1 MASLDGKVVLI
12 TGAGSGL
19 GRSHAEVLAAR
30 GAALVLNDVGADGL
44 AATADA
50 VRTAG
55 GTVARSFVRDVSD
68 VAGLR
73 ADIAAA
79 EAACGRIDVLVN
91 NAGVGG
97 YRLAMEDVTEDI
109 FDRAMAVHVKGT
121 FFAAQA
127 VVPGM
132 KARRAGRIVN
142 TSSMFAMG
150 GADFAS
156 QYAAAKS
163 AISGLTHSWAR
174 ELAPWN
180 ITVNAVAPGFVETP
194 MTAEGL
200 KREGLETRL
209 ESVPLGRLV
218 RPLDISHAVA
228 FLASDDAAMVTGQIL
243 SPNGGERIV
252 GY

>member
-1 MASLDGKVVLI
+1 MASLDGKIALI

-19 GRSHAEVLAAR
+19 GRSHATLLAER
-30 GAALVLNDVGADGL
+30 GAALVLNDVSEDGL
-44 AATADA
+44 AATIDGI
-50 VRTAG
+50 RRAG
-55 GTVARSFVRDVSD
+55 GEVLHSFIRDVSD
-68 VAGLR
+68 VAALK

-79 EAACGRIDVLVN
+79 EAACGRIDILVN

-97 YRLAMEDVTEDI
+97 YRLAFEDVTPEF
-109 FDRAMAVHVKGT
+109 FDTTMAVHVKGT

-142 TSSMFAMG
+142 TSSIFAMG
-150 GADFAS
+150 GVHFAC

-194 MTAEGL
+194 MTADGL

-209 ESVPLGRLV
+209 QSVPLGRLV
-218 RPLDISHAVA
+218 EPLDISHAVA
-228 FLASDDAAMVTGQIL
+228 FLASDDASMVTGQIL

-252 GY
+252 GI